1 MEVHRHSH
9 ANHGSKKFKEYF
21 LEFLML
27 FLAVTLGFFAE
38 NLRENFTDHK
48 KEKGYVQSLVADLKE
63 DTTMIVT
70 LARVNLKMTRGQDSL
85 VILLNNY
92 KDTGTVVR
100 KSYRYYFLY
109 TTNFAEMVFNE
120 RTISQLLN
128 AGGMRLIEDQKISD
142 SIMDY
147 NSRVKN
153 VKAQGDAYNEYF
165 KKTLDLSTAIFDYSY
180 ARVDLDERYHI
191 KPIIPK
197 EKIEFKLL
205 TADPAILKKY
215 ANQLSLS
222 RSILQGYI
230 INLIAAKTRA
240 TSLIILLKK
249 KYRLN

>member
-9 ANHGSKKFKEYF
+9 ASHEPKKFREYF

-63 DTTMIVT
+63 DTTMIAT

-85 VILLNNY
+85 VTLLNSY

-120 RTISQLLN
+120 RTMSQLLN

-147 NSRVKN
+147 NSTVKY
-153 VKAQGDAYNEYF
+153 VRAQGDAYNEYF
-165 KKTLDLSTAIFDYSY
+165 KKTIDQSMAIFDFSF
-180 ARVDLDERYHI
+180 ARIELDERYHVI
-191 KPIIPK
+191 NNTPAPK
-197 EKIEFKLL
+197 NDFKLL
-205 TADPAILKKY
+205 TTDPATLKKY
-215 ANQLSLS
+215 VNQLSLS
-222 RSILQGYI
+222 KSILQGYI
-230 INLIAAKTRA
+230 VNLITAKTRA

-249 KYRLN
+249 KYHLN